1 MVTDLEKLI
10 SSRISEL
17 ILTPL
22 QISHFE
28 AYDKLKAVKI
38 FYNDS
43 FLSTA
48 NNIALVTFHIR
59 EWGEN
64 IGQKYKFFKIKN
76 LYFPC
81 FLENRCNE
89 NSSSF
94 FFS

>member
-1 MVTDLEKLI
+1 MLRLGDDKIKSYMVTDLEKLI

-64 IGQKYKFFKIKN
+64 IGQKKQI
-76 LYFPC
+76 L
-81 FLENRCNE
+81 
-89 NSSSF
+89 
-94 FFS
+94 